1 MKTKQLGQF
10 WRSFCQKECPHP
22 PSIQRAHSFTPVSQ
36 FSQNGSSKLP
46 KQSALSTWH
55 GDPAAALGSGGRV
68 ETAERLTQFGKRTAA
83 AGKRPGLRGLHSPT
97 QTHTHRYT
105 HAHPHTSPSPPP
117 RGSPEKQGHPG
128 QGSAA
133 SLCPTGR
140 AQNQTCE
147 LMGGPSS
154 GLPTP
159 RNPRAQTKRWQSSQN
174 GS

>member
-1 MKTKQLGQF
+1 MA
-10 WRSFCQKECPHP
+10 CQKECPHP
-22 PSIQRAHSFTPVSQ
+22 PSIQRAHSFTPVSHL
-36 FSQNGSSKLP
+36 SQNGSSKLP
-46 KQSALSTWH
+46 KQSAFSTWH
-55 GDPAAALGSGGRV
+55 GDRAAALGSGWRV
-68 ETAERLTQFGKRTAA
+68 ETAERLTQFWEKNCSRWQEAWP
-83 AGKRPGLRGLHSPT
+83 PGLT
-97 QTHTHRYT
+97 QPYTDTHTQIHTRTPT
-105 HAHPHTSPSPPP
+105 HLPQPRP

-147 LMGGPSS
+147 LMRGPSS

-159 RNPRAQTKRWQSSQN
+159 RNPRAQTERWQSSQN